1 MAPKRRTM
9 NKRKS
14 HFKNIKNK
22 SRRVR
27 RGGEGSG
34 KEKEEKE
41 INIIKPTNKWRE
53 NNQEMADYDII
64 DNRNKIFSVIG
75 RSLSALFANDSNKNK
90 KDNSVNVDTT
100 SKEEI
105 VNNNPVVHDSMNV
118 SSNRNRGINNQRSR
132 LQKPYLQENPTKREF
147 SYNDPVRQPAPSLI
161 NSEINPEK
169 GGRKKRRTMKKE
181 GRKMRK

>member
-27 RGGEGSG
+27 RGGGESG
-34 KEKEEKE
+34 KEEKE
-41 INIIKPTNKWRE
+41 INIIEPINKWRTQI
-53 NNQEMADYDII
+53 QERADYDKIE
-64 DNRNKIFSVIG
+64 DRNKFSSVLG
-75 RSLSALFANDSNKNK
+75 RSLLGFFRTDSNKNK

-100 SKEEI
+100 SEEKI
-105 VNNNPVVHDSMNV
+105 VNNNQVVDDSMNV
-118 SSNRNRGINNQRSR
+118 SSNRNHGRNIQMRR
-132 LQKPYLQENPTKREF
+132 LQNPYLQENRTKRGF
-147 SYNDPVRQPAPSLI
+147 RYNDLVPQPALSL
-161 NSEINPEK
+161 INPEK